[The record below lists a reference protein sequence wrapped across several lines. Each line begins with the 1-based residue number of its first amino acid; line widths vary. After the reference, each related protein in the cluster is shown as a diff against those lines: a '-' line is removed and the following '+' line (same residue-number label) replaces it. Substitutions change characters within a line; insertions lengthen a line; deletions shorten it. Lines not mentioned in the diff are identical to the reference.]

1 MDAEQGYFSVC
12 YLRATL
18 SRDTRRL
25 SSRTEQHHFAHADAV
40 EMAPALRRKRTIVFL
55 HPDLG
60 IGGAE
65 RLVVD
70 AAVGLQKRGHRV
82 VVFTSHCDPR
92 HCFDEARDGT
102 LDVRVRGH
110 WLVPPSLLGR
120 FAILCAIARQ
130 LHLILSIALLTR
142 ELREL
147 GPDVAFFAD
156 QLSAGLP
163 LLKTLPAAHCA
174 PVFFYCHFPDLL
186 LATGR
191 ARWWKR
197 AYRLPFDCLEQW
209 SMAWADAIAVN
220 SAFTRGVVART
231 WPALARRRD
240 LKVVYPCIDITTAT
254 KSDDD
259 DDESP
264 DVLPWEESGVILSIN
279 RFERKKNIALAIRA
293 FAGLSPEQRR
303 GRGRE
308 GGQQKKTAGGVDG
321 ARLLIAGG
329 YDPRV
334 GENVAY
340 HAELC
345 ALAGSLGLSHATATT
360 VVGALG
366 VPDDVQVVFLLS
378 VPNALKEMLL
388 RSARLLVYTPA
399 NEHFGIVPLE
409 AMLRGVPVLA
419 ADSGGPVETVV
430 DGRTGWLRDP
440 ADVSAWTEV
449 MDRALN
455 RLSPAELADM
465 GRAGESRVR
474 DNFADVQMAER
485 LDAIFDGMAA
495 AKTDGPAALS
505 HAVVALCLAALAAL
519 VVFVASRLGP
529 RIWP

>member
-1 MDAEQGYFSVC
+1 
-12 YLRATL
+12 
-18 SRDTRRL
+18 
-25 SSRTEQHHFAHADAV
+25 
-40 EMAPALRRKRTIVFL
+40 MAPAPRRKRTIVFL

-142 ELREL
+142 ELRDL

-163 LLKTLPAAHCA
+163 LLKTLPAARRA

-240 LKVVYPCIDITTAT
+240 LKVVYPCIDTTTTAT
-254 KSDDD
+254 KSDHDHD
-259 DDESP
+259 HDHDHDEPP
-264 DVLPWEESGVILSIN
+264 DVLPWKESGVILSIN

-293 FAGLSPEQRR
+293 FAGLTPEQRR
-303 GRGRE
+303 GRRGEGR
-308 GGQQKKTAGGVDG
+308 QNKAGGKAGVVDG

-366 VPDDVQVVFLLS
+366 VPGDVQVVFLLS

-430 DGRTGWLRDP
+430 DGSTGWLRDP
-440 ADVSAWTEV
+440 ADVPAWTEV

-485 LDAIFDGMAA
+485 LDAIFDDMAA

-505 HAVVALCLAALAAL
+505 PAVVALCLAALAAL
-519 VVFVASRLGP
+519 VGFIASRLGP
-529 RIWP
+529 RI